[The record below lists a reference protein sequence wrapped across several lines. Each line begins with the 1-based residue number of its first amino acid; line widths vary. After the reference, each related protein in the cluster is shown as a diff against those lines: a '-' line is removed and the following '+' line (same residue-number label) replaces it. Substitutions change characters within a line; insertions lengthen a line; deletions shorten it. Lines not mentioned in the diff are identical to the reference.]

1 MSALTEALNWRYAT
15 KKFDPSKK
23 VSDADLQDLLE
34 AIRLSP
40 SSYGI
45 QPWKFLVIANPDT
58 RKKLREH
65 SWDQSQ
71 VTDASHLIVLCA
83 RTGLSEKDI
92 DAYVEEIISARGVT
106 KEQLESYRQMMLN
119 PVKRMST
126 GELTE
131 WNQKQVYIALGILMA
146 AAAIKGID
154 TCPMEGFDASKYD
167 EILGLTARGL
177 TATVVC
183 PVGYRASDDGH
194 AALAK
199 VRFAKDKIV
208 EVI

>member
-1 MSALTEALNWRYAT
+1 MSKIIDALTWRYAT
-15 KKFDPSKK
+15 KKFDASKT
-23 VSDADLQDLLE
+23 VSDDDFQELLE
-34 AIRLSP
+34 SLRLSP

-45 QPWKFLVIANPDT
+45 QPWTFLVIADPDV

-83 RTGLSEKDI
+83 RTGLSERDI
-92 DAYVEEIISARGVT
+92 DAYVEEIMKARGVT
-106 KEQLESYRQMMLN
+106 REQIEAYRQMMLG

-131 WNQKQVYIALGILMA
+131 WNQKQVYIALGVLMTA
-146 AAAIKGID
+146 AAVKGID

-167 EILGLTARGL
+167 EILGLTTQGL

-183 PVGYRASDDGH
+183 PVGYRSADDDH
-194 AALAK
+194 ATMAK
-199 VRFAKDKIV
+199 VRFPKDKVVKKI
-208 EVI
+208 